1 MTSIA
6 LVQSVFTIFFFIL
19 GILMEGGESPL
30 GSYLWL
36 PYVLLTLVILLMLIA
51 SFINFHLKY
60 KDRYVRRSELARG
73 GSVSKVE
80 RKGYLA

>member
-1 MTSIA
+1 
-6 LVQSVFTIFFFIL
+6 
-19 GILMEGGESPL
+19 MEGGESPL

-73 GSVSKVE
+73 SSVSKDTASLDME
-80 RKGYLA
+80 RNGGPPCYQV